1 MAINRQNNS
10 KANSLLVSVAC
21 LIIIIAGLKNAQDV
35 VVPFLLAICIA
46 VLCLPV
52 LNWLEKRHIP
62 TAINILLVISCSL
75 ILGLLLALFI
85 GTSVHDFSLKLP
97 IYQNQL
103 RQETNALFAWL
114 NQHGIKVSPTVML
127 DYFNPGAAMKVA
139 ANTLT
144 GLGSVL
150 TDGFLIL
157 LTVIFILLE
166 ASAMPGKIDKALA
179 NPAQSLN
186 QFSQIT
192 SSVKSYLVIK
202 TVVSLLTG
210 ITVTL
215 WLIFLNVDYPVLW
228 GLLAFM
234 LNYVPNIGSII
245 AAVPPLLLAL
255 IQHGAAQSL
264 LVIIGY
270 IIINI
275 FVGNVIEPR
284 YMGKRLGLSPLVVLL
299 SLVLWGWVLG
309 PVGMLLSVPL
319 TMIVKIALE
328 ATDDL
333 RWIAILLG

>member
-1 MAINRQNNS
+1 MPNS
-10 KANSLLVSVAC
+10 NHSSPCSTVIWTVAC
-21 LIIIIAGLKNAQDV
+21 LVIIIAGLKSAQDV
-35 VVPFLLAICIA
+35 VVPFLLATFIA
-46 VLCLPV
+46 ILCLPV

-62 TAINILLVISCSL
+62 TALNILLVICSSL
-75 ILGLLLALFI
+75 AIGLLLSLFI

-97 IYQNQL
+97 FYQDQL
-103 RQETNALFAWL
+103 RAVTRDLFVWL
-114 NQHGIKVSPTVML
+114 NQHGISLSPQIML
-127 DYFNPGAAMKVA
+127 EYFDPSAAMKVA

-157 LTVIFILLE
+157 LTVIFILFE
-166 ASAMPGKIDKALA
+166 ASAMPAKLQLALK
-179 NPAQSLN
+179 NPEESFN
-186 QFSQIT
+186 QFSRIT
-192 SSVKSYLVIK
+192 SSVQSYLVIK
-202 TVVSLLTG
+202 TAVSLLTG
-210 ITVTL
+210 LSATL
-215 WLIFLNVDYPVLW
+215 LLLALEVDYPVVW

-245 AAVPPLLLAL
+245 AAIPPLLLAVV
-255 IQHGAAQSL
+255 QHGITAAL

-270 IIINI
+270 VVINI
-275 FVGNVIEPR
+275 VVGNVIEPR

-299 SLVLWGWVLG
+299 SLILWGWVLG

-328 ATDDL
+328 ATDEL